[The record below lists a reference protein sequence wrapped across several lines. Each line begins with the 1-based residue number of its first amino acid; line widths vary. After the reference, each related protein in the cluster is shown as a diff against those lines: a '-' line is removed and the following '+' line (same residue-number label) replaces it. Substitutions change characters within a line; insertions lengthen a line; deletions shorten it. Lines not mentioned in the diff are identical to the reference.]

1 MEVTAKYEKLSF
13 REVEEFTQRAAVQLN
28 PELTQTLF
36 QLVLNFAMLKEEN
49 ANLKVEN
56 ETLKTKLDNLKN
68 ESEKNRK

>member
-1 MEVTAKYEKLSF
+1 MQVTIEPEKLSF
-13 REVEEFTQRAAVQLN
+13 KEIEEFTQKAAVQLN

-36 QLVLNFAMLKEEN
+36 QLVLNFAILKGEN

-68 ESEKNRK
+68 ESEKDRK